1 MLHPLRS
8 RWLLAFSFA
17 ATFGLIGSVHSHEGA
32 AAPKAKVD
40 VIRTAKSGAWSAA
53 ATWEGGKVP
62 SAGARVVI
70 RTGHRVSYDVSS
82 DQVIRAI
89 NIAGELIFAK
99 DRDTRLDVGL
109 IAIRPSEEYTEEG
122 FDCSAHVDEPDVH
135 AARPALEIGLPN
147 DPLPAKHKAIVRL
160 HYVAGMD
167 KDSCPAIVCC
177 GGRMDLHGS
186 PMART
191 WVRLAK
197 TAKKGGASIEL
208 SDATPE
214 WKAGDRIIVTPTHYQ
229 TYQDGVGTEER
240 LIQAIDGKTLTLD
253 QPLEENHLGEAVF
266 RAEVANLS
274 RNVVIESADPKGNRG
289 HTMYHRG
296 SAGAV
301 SYAEFRH
308 LGKAGVLGRYSL
320 HYHLVG
326 DTMRG
331 SFVVGASIWDS
342 NNRWLTVHGTN
353 YLVIRDNVG
362 YKSLGHGYFFEDG
375 TEVFNVVDRNLAVGA
390 RPTKRLPKQVL
401 PFDANNGAGFWW
413 SNCRNSFT
421 RNVASDN
428 GEYGFRYEATA
439 SKSFPLTLPVQQPDG
454 SRQRVDIRTLPFVRF
469 DDNETHSNTG
479 HYGVN
484 LGEGVDRV
492 GPDARHPF
500 IVRNLLVWNTHYG
513 FRPQVPSLLVE
524 NMSLL
529 GIVYGVYHP
538 NYDHHVYR
546 NVTINGDASEPFN
559 RGHDDLS
566 VQYGPLTVDGL
577 TFVNTKGSGSS
588 IPLIQMTDDNPTG
601 NAVAHIRNL
610 KVVRVDAKNQ
620 RPVLDVGGGARVK
633 TSTPTGVPVYL
644 HDQFGPG
651 RHAKAMLAS
660 AKDLGADGLT
670 YRSETP
676 LTGRDAKFTD
686 AGNVPFPQLLDPI
699 DDLPPSTVITQ
710 VRRMA
715 NGSLRVRGTTAD
727 NGEVKRVLVNGKEA
741 TSVAANFAEWE
752 IELPAAGS
760 VSAHAEDAAGNT
772 EPRPHVVAIQ
782 GKR

>member
-1 MLHPLRS
+1 MHHAYRL
-8 RWLLAFSFA
+8 RWLLAVVLTASAFA
-17 ATFGLIGSVHSHEGA
+17 DRASSHEGG
-32 AAPKAKVD
+32 AAPKSKVD
-40 VIRTAKSGAWSAA
+40 VIRSAKSGPWSAA

-62 SAGARVVI
+62 AAGARVLI
-70 RTGHRVSYDVSS
+70 RGGHRIAYDVSS
-82 DQVIRAI
+82 GQVIRAI

-122 FDCSAHVDEPDVH
+122 FDCSAHIDEPAPH
-135 AARPALEIGLPN
+135 AVRPALEVGLPE
-147 DPLPAKHKAIVRL
+147 DPVSAKHSAVIRL
-160 HYVAGMD
+160 HYLAGMD
-167 KDSCPAIVCC
+167 KESCPAIVCC
-177 GGRMDLHGS
+177 GGRLDLHGT

-197 TAKKGGASIEL
+197 TAKKGATKLEL
-208 SDATPE
+208 SDATAD
-214 WKAGDRIIVTPTHYQ
+214 WKVGDRIIVTPTQYQ

-240 LIQAIDGKTLTLD
+240 LVKAIDGKTLTLD
-253 QPLEENHLGEAVF
+253 QPLEDDHLGEAVF

-274 RNVVIESADPKGNRG
+274 RNVVVESADPKGNRG

-296 SAGAV
+296 SAGAI

-331 SFVVGASIWDS
+331 SFVIGASIWDS
-342 NNRWLTVHGTN
+342 HNRWLTVHGTN

-375 TEVFNVVDRNLAVGA
+375 TEVFNVVDRNLAVAA

-428 GEYGFRYEATA
+428 GEYGFRYEATG
-439 SKSFPLTLPVQQPDG
+439 SKSFSVVLSVQHPDG

-524 NMSLL
+524 NLTLL
-529 GIVYGVYHP
+529 GTVYGVYHP

-546 NVTINGDASEPFN
+546 NVTINGDGSEPFN

-566 VQYGPLTVDGL
+566 TQYGPLTVDGL
-577 TFVNTKGSGSS
+577 TFVGTKGSRDS

-601 NAVAHIRNL
+601 KAVAHFRNV
-610 KVVRVDAKNQ
+610 KVARVDPKNP
-620 RPVLDVGGGARVK
+620 RPTLDVGGGARIK
-633 TSTPTGVPVYL
+633 TGTATGVPVYL
-644 HDQFGPG
+644 HDQFGAG
-651 RHAKAMLAS
+651 RHAKVMLTT
-660 AKDLGADGLT
+660 AKDFGTDGLE
-670 YRSETP
+670 YRAEKPATGSNAKIAETS
-676 LTGRDAKFTD
+676 
-686 AGNVPFPQLLDPI
+686 NVPFPQLLDPV
-699 DDLPPSTVITQ
+699 DDLPPTTVITH
-710 VRRMA
+710 VRTMPS
-715 NGSLRVRGTTAD
+715 GLLRVRGCTAD
-727 NGEVKRVLVNGKEA
+727 NGDVKRVVVNGKEA
-741 TSVAANFAEWE
+741 RPLASNFTEWE
-752 IELPAAGS
+752 IELPATPRL
-760 VSAHAEDAAGNT
+760 SAHAEDAVGNV
-772 EPRPHVVAIQ
+772 EPRPHVVLVGAA
-782 GKR
+782 G